1 MRKSSRSRKL
11 TAAVLACG
19 FAVAQPLNAGSAE
32 WVSAAEETSGSA
44 VSFGAVNDTGASP
57 IASGVVLP
65 ERSGLPEG
73 VAPTWRM
80 ISQAA
85 DSGEQGKALF
95 ANADEAARK
104 TSNPLGG
111 DFMVLINEWHYTS
124 LEGSL
129 SDGSRETISHIF
141 QPVIPFS
148 LEETIGDDWIMV
160 NRPTLPIIY
169 SAEVPD
175 GFNSGNGVAS
185 FGDKSG
191 VADLQLFS
199 LIGVSKPQE
208 SNTLLGAGDL
218 VLAGGFSLSFPT
230 GSSTFTSNAWAAGPA
245 GVAAYIGE
253 KGVLG
258 ALVQTQFQYASSGS
272 TMVDHNKMFIQPFY
286 LWSLGGGWQVGGT
299 PLWTFD
305 FETDEE
311 EIPLGF
317 GFQKVQMFNLGE
329 GKVLPVRFG
338 LEARYFVDQ
347 MNSSL
352 ANEWEIVLQISP
364 ILPNIFGN
372 LLKGCPMMSVGGC

>member
-1 MRKSSRSRKL
+1 MPKSSRSRIL
-11 TAAVLACG
+11 TAAAFACG
-19 FAVAQPLNAGSAE
+19 FAVAQPLNAESAE
-32 WVSAAEETSGSA
+32 WVSAADETSGSA
-44 VSFGAVNDTGASP
+44 VSFGAVIDVGTYP
-57 IASGVVLP
+57 IASDIALP
-65 ERSGLPEG
+65 ERANMPEG
-73 VAPTWRM
+73 GAPTWRV
-80 ISQAA
+80 ISQTAPEDA
-85 DSGEQGKALF
+85 GQGALF
-95 ANADEAARK
+95 ADADEAARK

-148 LEETIGDDWIMV
+148 MRETIGEDWIMV

-175 GFNSGNGVAS
+175 GFNMEKGVAT
-185 FGDKSG
+185 FDTKSG
-191 VADLQLFS
+191 VADLQFFS
-199 LIGVSKPQE
+199 LLGVSKAQE
-208 SNTLLGAGDL
+208 SNPLLGAGDL
-218 VLAGGFSLSFPT
+218 VLAGGFSMSFPT
-230 GSSTFTSNAWAAGPA
+230 GSDAFTSNAWAAGPA

-272 TMVDHNKMFIQPFY
+272 TPVDHNKMFIQPFY
-286 LWSLGGGWQVGGT
+286 LWALGGGWQVGGT

-317 GFQKVQMFNLGE
+317 GFQKVQLFKLGE
-329 GKVLPVRFG
+329 GKMLPVRFG

-352 ANEWEIVLQISP
+352 ANEWEIVFQMSP

-372 LLKGCPMMSVGGC
+372 LLKGCPVMSVGGC

>member
-1 MRKSSRSRKL
+1 MYILAGRKL
-11 TAAVLACG
+11 AATATLAVVFMITHPAI
-19 FAVAQPLNAGSAE
+19 VESAE
-32 WVSAAEETSGSA
+32 WVNASDEPSGA
-44 VSFGAVNDTGASP
+44 VSFEAIGEAMSHAGAISL
-57 IASGVVLP
+57 S
-65 ERSGLPEG
+65 ERAGLPEG
-73 VAPTWRM
+73 AAPTWRM
-80 ISQAA
+80 ISQTA
-85 DSGEQGKALF
+85 DSGEQGEALF
-95 ANADEAARK
+95 ANAAEAARQ

-111 DFMVLINEWHYTS
+111 DFVVLINEWHYTS
-124 LEGSL
+124 LEGKL
-129 SDGSRETISHIF
+129 SDGNRETISHII

-148 LEETIGDDWIMV
+148 MRETIGEDWIMV

-175 GFNSGNGVAS
+175 GFDFGKGVAT
-185 FGDKSG
+185 FDTKSG

-199 LIGVSKPQE
+199 LLGISKPQE
-208 SNTLLGAGDL
+208 SNPLLGAGDL
-218 VLAGGFSLSFPT
+218 VLAGGFSMSFPT
-230 GSSTFTSNAWAAGPA
+230 GSDAFTSNAWAAGPA

-272 TMVDHNKMFIQPFY
+272 TPVDHNKMFVQPFY
-286 LWSLGGGWQVGGT
+286 LWALGGGWQVGGT

-317 GFQKVQMFNLGE
+317 GFQKVQLFKLGE
-329 GKVLPVRFG
+329 GKMLPVRFG

-347 MNSSL
+347 MNSTL
-352 ANEWEIVLQISP
+352 ANEWEIVFQISP

-372 LLKGCPMMSVGGC
+372 LLKGCPVMSVGGC

>member
-1 MRKSSRSRKL
+1 MTEAPKIRIL
-11 TAAVLACG
+11 TAAALACG
-19 FAVAQPLNAGSAE
+19 FAVAQPLSAGSAE
-32 WVSAAEETSGSA
+32 WVSAADETFGST
-44 VSFGAVNDTGASP
+44 VSFGAVSDSSTFP

-65 ERSGLPEG
+65 ERVGLPEG
-73 VAPTWRM
+73 TAPTWRM
-80 ISQAA
+80 ISQTVPEDA
-85 DSGEQGKALF
+85 EQGPLF
-95 ANADEAARK
+95 ANAAEAARK

-148 LEETIGDDWIMV
+148 LEETIGEDWIMV

-175 GFNSGNGVAS
+175 GFDFGKGVAT
-185 FGDKSG
+185 FGNESG

-208 SNTLLGAGDL
+208 SNPLLGAGDL

-230 GSSTFTSNAWAAGPA
+230 GSSAFTSNAWAAGPA

-258 ALVQTQFQYASSGS
+258 ALVQTQFQYASSGP
-272 TMVDHNKMFIQPFY
+272 TPVDHNKMFVQPFY

-305 FETDEE
+305 FEADEE
-311 EIPLGF
+311 EIPLGL
-317 GFQKVQMFNLGE
+317 GLQKVQMFDLGG
-329 GKVLPVRFG
+329 GKKLPVRFG
-338 LEARYFVDQ
+338 LEVRYFVDQ
-347 MNSSL
+347 MNSTL
-352 ANEWEIVLQISP
+352 ANEWEIVFQMSP

-372 LLKGCPMMSVGGC
+372 LLKGCPVMSVGGC